1 MINHENRHKPVFC
14 WFIFRYIRVCPTST
28 QNAMKQICCTLLVI
42 LQASPLLL
50 AQRSAP
56 DQIPSAKGMI
66 SVQPILHATLAIT
79 WNGKVIYA
87 DPYGG
92 AKAFE
97 GIAPPDLI
105 LITDIHGDHMN
116 IETLQTLDTD
126 KATIIAPQAVADRL
140 PDDLRLKTIV
150 LNNGGTT
157 DQHGIPV
164 TAIPMYNLPEAEDS
178 RHPKGRGN
186 GYILNLGGK
195 RVYISGDT
203 EDIVEMRALQN
214 IDIAFVCMNQPF
226 TMKVEQ
232 AASAV
237 LAFKPTIVY
246 PFHFRG
252 QGGLSDVEA
261 FKKLV
266 EEGNKKIEVRLRNW
280 YPTY

>member
-1 MINHENRHKPVFC
+1 MKL
-14 WFIFRYIRVCPTST
+14 IF
-28 QNAMKQICCTLLVI
+28 CTLLVI
-42 LQASPLLL
+42 LLASPLLL

-56 DQIPSAKGMI
+56 DQIQAVKGTI
-66 SVQPILHATLAIT
+66 TIQPILHATLALT

-97 GIAPPDLI
+97 GIEAPDLI

-116 IETLQTLDTD
+116 IETLQAINTS

-140 PDDLRLKTIV
+140 PDELRLKTVV

-157 DQHGIPV
+157 DQHGISV
-164 TAIPMYNLPEAEDS
+164 SAIPMYNLPESEDS

-186 GYILNLGGK
+186 GYILNLGDK
-195 RVYISGDT
+195 RVYLSGDT
-203 EDIVEMRALQN
+203 EDIAEMRALQN
-214 IDIAFVCMNQPF
+214 IDVAFICMNQPF

-237 LAFKPTIVY
+237 LAFKPAIVY

-252 QGGLSDVEA
+252 QGGMSDVEA